1 MNKKVLYNTIMEK
14 VAVKVREIINESDNG
29 INERFMSDEEV
40 IDLLDTSLIEKDD
53 NGVLYVNLD
62 DLSILPQE
70 IINELTKEIISVC
83 NIDGYKTDEYVSYIA
98 YILEDIDENSPIL
111 LRSADYY
118 DITVQAEAE
127 FKIECTHYYPG
138 SDGTYDNPPE
148 SDEVETS
155 HEIDVYNIELSDC
168 GNNSVDIN
176 KEDVVN
182 SIKKDLEGSKIEYD
196 MIEEFKMN
204 YTPDDYFDD
213 YDRYR
218 DERYN

>member
-14 VAVKVREIINESDNG
+14 VAVKVREIINESYNG
-29 INERFMSDEEV
+29 INERFMSDKEV
-40 IDLLDTSLIEKDD
+40 INLLDPSLIEKDD

-62 DLSILPQE
+62 NLSILPQE
-70 IINELTKEIISVC
+70 IINELTKEIISLC
-83 NIDGYKTDEYVSYIA
+83 NIDDYKTDEYVSYIA

-155 HEIDVYNIELSDC
+155 HEIDVYNIELSD
-168 GNNSVDIN
+168 GVNNSVDIN

-213 YDRYR
+213 Y
-218 DERYN
+218 

>member
-29 INERFMSDEEV
+29 INERFMSDKEV
-40 IDLLDTSLIEKDD
+40 INLLDPSLIEKDD

-62 DLSILPQE
+62 NLSILPQE
-70 IINELTKEIISVC
+70 IINELTKEIIRVC

-155 HEIDVYNIELSDC
+155 HEIDVYNIELSD
-168 GNNSVDIN
+168 GVNNSVDIN

-213 YDRYR
+213 Y
-218 DERYN
+218 